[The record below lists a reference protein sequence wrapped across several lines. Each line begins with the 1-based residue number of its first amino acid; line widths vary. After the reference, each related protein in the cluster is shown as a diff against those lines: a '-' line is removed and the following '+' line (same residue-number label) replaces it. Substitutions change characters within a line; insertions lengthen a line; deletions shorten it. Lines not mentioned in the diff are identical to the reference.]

1 MFSRHMLLGPSVDI
15 ALLCASVIYRGKIGH
30 SSVVSFYQPFLG
42 TLKKLSQIGSRAGT
56 RGGAGAVQCGPGG
69 LWPQGLSHW
78 TLFLL

>member
-1 MFSRHMLLGPSVDI
+1 MVVGFLP
-15 ALLCASVIYRGKIGH
+15 AFFGK
-30 SSVVSFYQPFLG
+30 

-69 LWPQGLSHW
+69 LWPQGLFHW